1 MERTNIIPAL
11 AEGCENCLAAIVG
24 GGLLQTIKNATFDT
38 MRPRRQ
44 LPKMSAAGVAP

>member
-1 MERTNIIPAL
+1 MERTNITLAL

-24 GGLLQTIKNATFDT
+24 GGLLRTIKNATFDT
-38 MRPRRQ
+38 MRPWRQ